1 MTDSCGM
8 DVRREAFDETGHL
21 SFSQFDY
28 LDRYRAGAGS
38 PLLTK
43 PGCHIASRPNA
54 TKIGRRRGG
63 VAAQGRFTLLAGA
76 HCGAAGSLWV
86 EDYFDRHEVGRLG
99 FWMRPARY
107 DAMLVNHDIAPSSHP
122 QSVGE

>member
-1 MTDSCGM
+1 MTDSCEM

-38 PLLTK
+38 ALLTK

-54 TKIGRRRGG
+54 TKIGCRQGG
-63 VAAQGRFTLLAGA
+63 AVAQGRLALLRGAHYGADESLGAEVTFAMKLAG
-76 HCGAAGSLWV
+76 L
-86 EDYFDRHEVGRLG
+86 DF
-99 FWMRPARY
+99 
-107 DAMLVNHDIAPSSHP
+107 
-122 QSVGE
+122 

>member
-54 TKIGRRRGG
+54 TKIGRRQGG
-63 VAAQGRFTLLAGA
+63 VVAQGRLTLLSGA
-76 HCGAAGSLWV
+76 HCGAAESLGAEV
-86 EDYFDRHEVGRLG
+86 IFCNKVGRPG
-99 FWMRPARY
+99 FL
-107 DAMLVNHDIAPSSHP
+107 DAT
-122 QSVGE
+122 GEI